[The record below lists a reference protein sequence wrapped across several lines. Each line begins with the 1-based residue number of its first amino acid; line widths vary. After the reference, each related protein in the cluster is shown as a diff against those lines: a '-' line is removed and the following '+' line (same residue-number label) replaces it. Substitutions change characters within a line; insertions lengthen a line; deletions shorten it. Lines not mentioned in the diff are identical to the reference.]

1 MFERAFTRISL
12 NPSLSKVEDAFTDDL
27 TGFVSFTPMAH
38 GKKGEF
44 AGILK
49 VEQIQ
54 EWLEEHPEVKLEG
67 ALAPLK
73 DLDFDANP
81 VVVIVEP

>member
-1 MFERAFTRISL
+1 MSWKLRKR
-12 NPSLSKVEDAFTDDL
+12 
-27 TGFVSFTPMAH
+27 FVSNASKICTENSMYTMAS
-38 GKKGEF
+38 
-44 AGILK
+44 ILK

-54 EWLEEHPEVKLEG
+54 EWLEEHPDFKLEG

-73 DLDFDANP
+73 DLMFDDNP

>member
-1 MFERAFTRISL
+1 MRRRYVRRIPCIQWPL
-12 NPSLSKVEDAFTDDL
+12 FK
-27 TGFVSFTPMAH
+27 
-38 GKKGEF
+38 
-44 AGILK
+44 K

-54 EWLEEHPEVKLEG
+54 EWLEEHPDFKLEG

-73 DLDFDANP
+73 DLMFDGNP